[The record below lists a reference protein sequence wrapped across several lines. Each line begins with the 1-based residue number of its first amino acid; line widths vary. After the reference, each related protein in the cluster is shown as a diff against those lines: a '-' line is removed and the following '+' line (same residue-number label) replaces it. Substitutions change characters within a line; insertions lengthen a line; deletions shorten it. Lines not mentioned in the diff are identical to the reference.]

1 MNYFGTQRTAAASA
15 AAALLL
21 TSAGRIEAHHALVP
35 FFDTAKS
42 VTITGTIVRFD
53 RVNPHSY
60 MYVEQQTPEG
70 PVEWAVE
77 APAPRLLS
85 VRASGQ
91 TLLSPGDAVEACGY
105 VLKEASA
112 GPKGISGRVLVAEVV
127 ETSDGTARM
136 WSDYGNHHCRDQ
148 NRYAIPE

>member
-1 MNYFGTQRTAAASA
+1 MKNFGTQRTAAALA

-35 FFDTAKS
+35 FFDTVKS

-91 TLLSPGDAVEACGY
+91 TLLLPGSESLRDSRVTVEAAARRRL
-105 VLKEASA
+105 VEAA
-112 GPKGISGRVLVAEVV
+112 VPQR
-127 ETSDGTARM
+127 
-136 WSDYGNHHCRDQ
+136 
-148 NRYAIPE
+148 